1 MKIHRILF
9 SFTLFLIF
17 ISGCSVFNPGKPT
30 VQKSEPTSAITAPPA
45 PAPTCIPQP
54 IGSCT
59 EASPDEPV
67 EITGDIPY
75 TSPFFLNTISEPFVM
90 LEDESGFVHRD
101 REFHF
106 PLASQTIGPVEVSQD
121 KKLTYTI
128 SLPSIP
134 QATMEDVDNNGKK
147 DLGVQIFQI
156 AYWSNTWGDPFLQD
170 RDGKGWSTA
179 YTSAIT
185 DPEKED
191 EIVGGVLVAWAPD
204 DQQSFPSGFGPDGK
218 LFTSDDPVAPLPAG
232 YNLVDLSNEPFRV
245 YKERTPTLTLNEGAS
260 AVKDYSNMSYTDA
273 FDALFKKASI
283 EYPFTAEKGIN
294 WDALYQEFKPRFDRV
309 SSDQEYYSTLRDF
322 AFQIPD
328 GHVNL
333 SLNRDVFFSDYGGG
347 FGLVLDRLSDTR
359 VIVINVLPNM
369 PAADAGIQRG
379 AEILSWNGDPV
390 DDAIQKV
397 IPGFGPFSTE
407 HARQKSQVDF
417 LERVPP
423 DNKVEVVYRNPGEN
437 QEQTTTLQAVSE
449 YDSLLLTIPSY
460 QADVMEMPIIG
471 RVLENGLGYIRINTF
486 SDDYRLLASLWDRYL
501 NNLVDNKIPGLII
514 DVRTN
519 PGGSLGIAMDFAG
532 YFFDQE
538 ITLYDNYYFSDITG
552 QFESTGYPT
561 KIKPAP
567 LYFNGPIAVLVS
579 SNCISACEGFSYA
592 MHINQRSTIV
602 GNEPTAGAFGE
613 VGLGQYSLPGGL
625 TIQFPT
631 GRPQAP
637 DGSVIIEGVGVTP
650 DITVPVTQES
660 ALGQTDTVLD
670 AASNSLLHG
679 TP

>member
-1 MKIHRILF
+1 MKIQKHIIT
-9 SFTLFLIF
+9 FTLMLIF
-17 ISGCSVFNPGKPT
+17 SSGCSIFKTATPPIQVL
-30 VQKSEPTSAITAPPA
+30 EPTSLHAEAPA
-45 PAPTCIPQP
+45 LAPTCIPQP
-54 IGSCT
+54 IGSCI
-59 EASPDEPV
+59 EANPDEPV

-75 TSPFFLNTISEPFVM
+75 TSPFFLNTISEPFVL
-90 LEDESGFVHRD
+90 LEYETGFVHRD
-101 REFHF
+101 REFRF
-106 PLASQTIGPVEVSQD
+106 PLASQTIGPVEVDND
-121 KKLTYTI
+121 KKLTYTL
-128 SLPSIP
+128 SLPSVP
-134 QATMEDVDNNGKK
+134 QATMVDVDNNGNN
-147 DLGVQIFQI
+147 DAGVQVFAV

-179 YTSAIT
+179 YTSAVT

-191 EIVGGVLVAWAPD
+191 EIVGGILVAWAPD

-232 YNLVDLSNEPFRV
+232 YNLIDLNNEPFRF
-245 YKERTPTLTLNEGAS
+245 YKERTPSLTLNEGAG
-260 AVKDYSNMSYTDA
+260 AVKDYSNMSYSDA
-273 FDALFKKASI
+273 FDALFKKASR

-294 WDALYQEFKPRFDRV
+294 WEALYQEFKPRFDNV
-309 SSDQEYYSTLRDF
+309 TSDQDYYSLLREF

-333 SLNRDVFFSDYGGG
+333 SLNRDVFFADYGGG
-347 FGLVLDRLSDTR
+347 FGLVLDRLSDNR
-359 VIVINVLPNM
+359 VIVVNVLPGK
-369 PAADAGIQRG
+369 PAAEAGIQRG
-379 AEILSWNGDPV
+379 AEILSWNGEAV
-390 DDAIQKV
+390 NDAISKV
-397 IPGFGPFSTE
+397 IPGFGPYSTE
-407 HARQKSQVDF
+407 HARQKAQVDF
-417 LERVPP
+417 LTRVPP
-423 DNKVEVVYRNPGEN
+423 DSNVEVAFKNPDPS
-437 QEQTTTLQAVSE
+437 QEQTVTLQSVAE

-460 QADVMEMPIIG
+460 LEDVMEMPIVG
-471 RVLENGLGYIRINTF
+471 RVLDNGLGYIRINTF

-514 DVRTN
+514 DVRAN
-519 PGGSLGIAMDFAG
+519 SGGSLGIAMDFAG

-538 ITLYDNYYFSDITG
+538 ITLYDNFYYSDVTG
-552 QFESTGYPT
+552 QFEPTGYPT

-567 LYFNGPIAVLVS
+567 LYYDAPIAVLVS

-592 MHINQRSTIV
+592 MKTNQRSTIV
-602 GNEPTAGAFGE
+602 GIEPTAGAFGE

-660 ALGQTDTVLD
+660 ALGQTDSVLE
-670 AASNSLLHG
+670 AASTTLLQG
-679 TP
+679 SR